1 MSFLN
6 DSLKNAQQTR
16 SKDRVPAGCPPYLQ
30 MDFHASKRSN
40 LVLVVAMVAMM
51 VFTGFMIRAWYRSG
65 HIEMKARARTA
76 DSVTS
81 KISRPQPASQT
92 KPAPAA
98 PEELKAAGVSA
109 NVVAEE
115 KSNAEAPANVAPSA
129 QTPKAEQTVY
139 KLQGVV
145 FDPGH
150 STAVI
155 NGKTVA
161 EGERVDNA
169 RVLSIAK
176 DAAVIMTA
184 KGETI
189 VLDLQ

>member
-16 SKDRVPAGCPPYLQ
+16 SIDRVPAGCPPYLQ

-40 LVLVVAMVAMM
+40 LVLVAAMAAAM
-51 VFTGFMIRAWYRSG
+51 VFTGIMFWAWYRSG
-65 HIEMKARARTA
+65 HVEMKARTA
-76 DSVTS
+76 DSVV
-81 KISRPQPASQT
+81 SRT
-92 KPAPAA
+92 KPASVA
-98 PEELKAAGVSA
+98 PEEPKAAGVSA
-109 NVVAEE
+109 NAVAEE
-115 KSNAEAPANVAPSA
+115 KSSAQATASVAATSEAP
-129 QTPKAEQTVY
+129 KGEQTVY

-169 RVLSIAK
+169 RVLSVAK
-176 DAAVIMTA
+176 DSAVIMNA
-184 KGETI
+184 KGETV